1 LKAFIR
7 NLPFFI
13 SFCILFGCAFFQSN
27 TTVDAST
34 IPTSSQQEVSTVVSS
49 KIVCTLN
56 RIEVS
61 SHQVLNVVK
70 PLPKKVFFD
79 LGNALEAKEFLLNI
93 AFTRYKIFSRSFLI
107 NYRKHD
113 LIFPF
118 HYFW

>member
-1 LKAFIR
+1 MKAFIR
-7 NLPFFI
+7 NLPLFV

-49 KIVCTLN
+49 KILCTLN

-79 LGNALEAKEFLLNI
+79 LGDALEAKEFFLKS
-93 AFTRYKIFSRSFLI
+93 AFSCYKIYSRNVLI
-107 NYRKHD
+107 KHRKHD